1 MTDTESPESEARLAD
16 ANWTPTR
23 ASTALALVVT
33 AGGVAALTAAVGVRT
48 GALVAAGGAAC
59 LAAAFRLLDFD
70 RWEVATTL
78 AASLLL
84 VPAGGGVAAGIGYEF
99 VAAFA
104 ASFPAASQTG
114 VVGQSLQITGVLAVL
129 WGSTLAVFG
138 AVGSI
143 RGDLTGQSVRRTRN
157 LAAGVALPSVVA
169 FVALAGRALVANRS
183 PEVAEVPAEIVGGAA
198 DWLLAPAPGRLHALG
213 FGVAFAGASVA
224 VHWAVQTLPLRALA
238 GESSTDEGAA
248 VRVVDALEWAA
259 SRLLVA
265 AVSWLPVAL
274 FVFVAEEAALASEV
288 IPARAYGPLVDLTS
302 APGVRRSLV
311 GVAAVAGALA
321 AGAALVRRL
330 ARVSA
335 RELLADYAPVLAGV
349 GVLAGVFAVH
359 GAVRRTLVGFVAGR
373 LDQPLAGRFREAAD
387 GIVAFYGSETVV
399 LGLVA
404 GVLALTAIGL
414 FVLSVWFLLGFVGDR
429 AAGTALAATGLFVAA
444 AFAGTVGAPLWV
456 LLGGLVAALVVRDV
470 GEFGATLGAEVG
482 RRGERRR
489 VELLHALASLGVGG
503 LGALAAGRL
512 TGVTATDWL
521 GLGSGGAVGGVVLA
535 LVGAVAAVV
544 LLVLALR

>member
-1 MTDTESPESEARLAD
+1 MTDTEASDSEARLAD

-33 AGGVAALTAAVGVRT
+33 AAGVAALTAAVGVRT

-59 LAAAFRLLDFD
+59 LAVAFRLLDFD
-70 RWEVATTL
+70 RWEVPATL

-84 VPAGGGVAAGIGYEF
+84 VPAGAGVAVGIGYEL

-114 VVGQSLQITGVLAVL
+114 VVGQTLRIAGVLAVL

-143 RGDLTGQSVRRTRN
+143 RGDLTGRSVRRTRDH
-157 LAAGVALPSVVA
+157 AAGVALPPVVA
-169 FVALAGRALVANRS
+169 FVALAGRALVANLS
-183 PEVAEVPAEIVGGAA
+183 PEVAEVPAELVGSAA

-238 GESSTDEGAA
+238 GESSFGDVEA
-248 VRVVDALEWAA
+248 VRAVDALRRATGSVLTAA
-259 SRLLVA
+259 ALG
-265 AVSWLPVAL
+265 LPVAFLL
-274 FVFVAEEAALASEV
+274 FVGAEAGVVREV
-288 IPARAYGPLVDLTS
+288 LPRSAYRPLVTLTS
-302 APGVRRSLV
+302 APGLRRSLV

-330 ARVSA
+330 SRVSA

-387 GIVAFYGSETVV
+387 GIVTFYGSETVV

-429 AAGTALAATGLFVAA
+429 AAGTALAGTGLFVAA

-456 LLGGLVAALVVRDV
+456 LLGGLVAGLVVRDV

-482 RRGERRR
+482 RRGKRDR

-503 LGALAAGRL
+503 LAALAAGRL
-512 TGVTATDWL
+512 VGVTGTDWL
-521 GLGSGGAVGGVVLA
+521 GVGSGGAVGGVVLA